1 VAIGAGTV
9 VTGIFDTINW
19 ANGPFFIETQTDP
32 TGGTSYTI
40 SGTSQLLSV
49 PYALYA
55 GSSANVGFYAEN
67 DSEVVLSGET
77 GFPFT
82 QVSYNNGGGYNPATG
97 TFTAPV
103 AGNYHMDMTLQ
114 FPGQASQYPVF
125 IDLYENGNFAKR
137 FVHMVPALLNY
148 GFGINQTYD
157 INLAA
162 GATLQISVSQLS
174 GSSLTIPDNGGGNDS
189 FWSVNKY

>member
-1 VAIGAGTV
+1 
-9 VTGIFDTINW
+9 
-19 ANGPFFIETQTDP
+19 
-32 TGGTSYTI
+32 
-40 SGTSQLLSV
+40 
-49 PYALYA
+49 
-55 GSSANVGFYAEN
+55 
-67 DSEVVLSGET
+67 
-77 GFPFT
+77 
-82 QVSYNNGGGYNPATG
+82 
-97 TFTAPV
+97 
-103 AGNYHMDMTLQ
+103 
-114 FPGQASQYPVF
+114 VF